1 MRVLVTTGR
10 PQSCQWDRRPRSGI
24 GKQPLE
30 ILRASLKPHEEIGDV
45 ATLADISR
53 QLDDL
58 RVRNHSRD
66 AQRTSLTRLVTVEA
80 EVNLGNLL
88 EDLSPLFLERAGAAG
103 RGYGIKAVG
112 FEHQPVELA
121 LADDYSLWTQA

>member
-53 QLDDL
+53 ELDDL

-66 AQRTSLTRLVTVEA
+66 PQCTFAACLIAVEA
-80 EVNLGNLL
+80 EVDAGNIR
-88 EDLSPLFLERAGAAG
+88 ELFGPFGTKRSGAA
-103 RGYGIKAVG
+103 
-112 FEHQPVELA
+112 
-121 LADDYSLWTQA
+121 S